1 MNQGFYSFPK
11 PSDPNLI
18 DIKEFDVSDSYIIP
32 TGTKL
37 VQIHAVGAGG
47 GGGSGRRTTAGVNG
61 SGGGGGGSGSLVI
74 HTFLR
79 EQIYGS
85 ILNIVIGAGGDG
97 GVARTVDNQNGAAG
111 SIGGATTVAP
121 FGFPGVL
128 LFCSGGAGGAAG
140 SSTGGVGGTGRAP
153 LSYVLGAVTATSITG
168 SGGLATTGGNVLQ
181 FSVPAKG
188 GAGGGGVTTTPAAG
202 SGGNIVIG
210 TINSIGALRYSK
222 AIGST
227 TIISGNRG
235 DSAQEDNSAYEDI
248 APYYGGM
255 GGAGGGG
262 GLTVNATNGGNG
274 YRGGGG
280 GGGGGSA
287 AGRNSGAGGRGGN
300 GYVAIFCYK

>member
-1 MNQGFYSFPK
+1 MNRGFYSFPK

-18 DIKEFDVSDSYIIP
+18 DIKEFDVSGSYTIP
-32 TGTKL
+32 SGTKL
-37 VQIHAVGAGG
+37 VQIHAVGAGA
-47 GGGSGRRTTAGVNG
+47 GGGSGRRTQAGSSA
-61 SGGGGGGSGSLVI
+61 SGGGGGGSGSLII

-85 ILNIVIGAGGDG
+85 ILNIVIGAGGAG
-97 GVARTVDNQNGAAG
+97 GAARTVDNQTGAAG
-111 SIGGATTVAP
+111 NGGGSTTVAP

-128 LFCSGGAGGAAG
+128 LFCAGALGDASGGGILSG
-140 SSTGGVGGTGRAP
+140 SSGTGRAP
-153 LSYVLGAVTATSITG
+153 FSYVLGGLTSTSVSGAAG
-168 SGGLATTGGNVLQ
+168 SLGIGDVIRQ
-181 FSVPAKG
+181 FSVTAKG
-188 GAGGGGVTTTPAAG
+188 GAGGGGVNTTPAAG
-202 SGGNIVIG
+202 SGGDITVTG
-210 TINSIGALRYSK
+210 VNSLGALRYSK
-222 AIGST
+222 ATGST
-227 TIISGNRG
+227 VISGNPA
-235 DSAQEDNSAYEDI
+235 DSAQANNSAYEDI

-287 AGRNSGAGGRGGN
+287 PGFNSGAGGNGGN

>member
-18 DIKEFDVSDSYIIP
+18 DIKEFDVSGAYTIP

-61 SGGGGGGSGSLVI
+61 SGGGGGGSGSLVM

-85 ILNIVIGAGGDG
+85 ILNIVIGAGGNG
-97 GVARTVDNQNGAAG
+97 GVARTVDNTNGAG
-111 SIGGATTVAP
+111 GTIGGATTVGP

-128 LFCSGGAGGAAG
+128 LFCSGGAGGFAG
-140 SSTGGVGGTGRAP
+140 SAASGGAGTGRAP
-153 LSYVLGAVTATSITG
+153 LSYVLGAGAATSITG
-168 SGGLATTGGNVLQ
+168 SGGASSTGGSVLQ
-181 FSVPAKG
+181 FSVTAKG
-188 GAGGGGVTTTPAAG
+188 GAGGGGVNTTPAAA
-202 SGGNIVIG
+202 SGGNINVG
-210 TINSIGALRYSK
+210 TINSLGALRYSK
-222 AIGST
+222 ATGSV
-227 TIISGNRG
+227 TIITGNSA
-235 DSAQEDNSAYEDI
+235 DSAQADNSAYEDI

-262 GLTVNATNGGNG
+262 AGEN
-274 YRGGGG
+274 
-280 GGGGGSA
+280 SA
-287 AGRNSGAGGRGGN
+287 ANPTSGAGVDGI
-300 GYVAIFCYK
+300 VIVVEVLA